1 MDYNRL
7 AEALSVIFSKR
18 EGMDIRMR
26 VVERGTQNDVKGIS
40 GNIPK

>member
-18 EGMDIRMR
+18 EGMDIRIR
-26 VVERGTQNDVKGIS
+26 VKND
-40 GNIPK
+40 